1 MPNTQPYT
9 EEEFAKRFP
18 NEDKDIKEMLGLGYV
33 PKLFRAAITASPSLA
48 ATSWKMVRAILC
60 IGKLSRTLKEMILL

>member
-1 MPNTQPYT
+1 MQNTQSYT

-33 PKLFRAAITASPSLA
+33 PKLFRAAIAVSPSLA